1 MQSLKI
7 SYIFARAENVPYI
20 VNIFMYPYQ
29 WGGGQI
35 GKGPVGIGLT
45 VQNISNLAG
54 RLLPKG

>member
-7 SYIFARAENVPYI
+7 SYILSQFDYVPYI

-54 RLLPKG
+54 RLLPKC